1 MSRKNFD
8 LIVIGGG
15 SGGLAC
21 AQRAAQYGAKVLLA
35 ESARLGGTCVNVG
48 CVPKKL
54 YSYGAHFFDD
64 IEDSRGFGWDFNK
77 IHEQPTLTFTVN
89 ANIDFVSEC
98 LPGDWV
104 DVGVAFTKL
113 GNSSLTSEWEMT
125 NRRTGEV
132 AARGSFVSVF
142 VDKSDRKPCPIPA
155 ALRSAIVALQPELA

>member
-1 MSRKNFD
+1 MSYPY
-8 LIVIGGG
+8 IGEQKVRFADTDANGHAYFATYLV
-15 SGGLAC
+15 LADEVS
-21 AQRAAQYGAKVLLA
+21 ADFWA
-35 ESARLGGTCVNVG
+35 EL
-48 CVPKKL
+48 
-54 YSYGAHFFDD
+54 
-64 IEDSRGFGWDFNK
+64 GWDFNK

-125 NRRTGEV
+125 NRRNAEV

-142 VDKSDRKPCPIPA
+142 VDKSDRKPCPIPT
-155 ALRSAIVALQPELA
+155 ALRAAIIALQPELA